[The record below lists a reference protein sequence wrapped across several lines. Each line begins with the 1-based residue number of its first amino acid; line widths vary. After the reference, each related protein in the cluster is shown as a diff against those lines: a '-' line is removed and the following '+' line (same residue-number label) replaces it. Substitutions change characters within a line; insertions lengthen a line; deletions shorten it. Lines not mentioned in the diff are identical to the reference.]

1 MRWRAP
7 RINYLARLVNARG
20 ESLESRRA
28 HKTSRLFPA
37 LLKHW
42 RGKGGLSQLDLA
54 LAADVSARHVS
65 FLETGRAQP
74 SREMILRLAA
84 ALDVPL
90 RDQNAMLQAVGLPE
104 AWSSATDA
112 AMTPPIERAI
122 LRMLEKHEP
131 YPMVV
136 VNRRYDL
143 LRANNGAT
151 RLLGG
156 FVMDPAALT
165 QPLNVCRALFDP
177 R

>member
-84 ALDVPL
+84 ALEVLL
-90 RDQNAMLQAVGLPE
+90 RDQNAMLQAAGLP
-104 AWSSATDA
+104 AAFSSASDE

-122 LRMLEKHEP
+122 LRMMEKHDP
-131 YPMVV
+131 YPMAVI
-136 VNRRYDL
+136 NRRYDR

-151 RLLGG
+151 RLLEA
-156 FVMDPAALT
+156 FIAEP
-165 QPLNVCRALFDP
+165 
-177 R
+177 